1 VLSPWQLPN
10 RRWGLHEWIWGTS
23 TAKEQ
28 RPMSFLTDLQL
39 QGRRVLG
46 IRVSLNNVLDSEGAT
61 KEVLMTDVDEARQL

>member
-1 VLSPWQLPN
+1 
-10 RRWGLHEWIWGTS
+10 
-23 TAKEQ
+23 
-28 RPMSFLTDLQL
+28 MSFLTDLQL